1 MLRIVALP
9 RQCGKQFVDQKPRRF
24 LDFATQHSTFEL
36 QRMRNLFASQTQTQ
50 IMTFMVNVL
59 QQLCQRPVIESI
71 CTQLILDDI
80 KALTLVC
87 RALCNA
93 VSPLIGSWYV
103 IHVQHCDVALKAH
116 LRFHVRQLY
125 WDTKDIKGR
134 SCSAVVHIKRP
145 TRNLL

>member
-1 MLRIVALP
+1 
-9 RQCGKQFVDQKPRRF
+9 
-24 LDFATQHSTFEL
+24 
-36 QRMRNLFASQTQTQ
+36 
-50 IMTFMVNVL
+50 MTFKVDVL

-103 IHVQHCDVALKAH
+103 IHVRHCDVALKAH
-116 LRFHVRQLY
+116 LRFHVRQIY
-125 WDTKDIKGR
+125 WDMTDVAGR
-134 SCSAVVHIKRP
+134 PYSAVVHIKRQ
-145 TRNLL
+145 TRKPL